1 MKLTKTAVLLCLVL
15 LTVGLVAGYAGSGSG
30 SGEPTT
36 ACNDG
41 SDNDGDGLVDGEDP
55 GCSNPLYEDDSE
67 FNLYDTDASWIF
79 AGETDPN
86 ESSSTVFFGSEVV
99 DRGIGS
105 SPFEDSIQGAGN
117 RLNETYVSQSH
128 VEYGGGTLDW
138 MLYDNSDYEA
148 TDSVTGR
155 GELIDSPRKDQ
166 CGNSKVDGDD
176 DTLNCPEDA
185 GLPDDRNG
193 QSSKT
198 VTSQLETF
206 DANTGDVPSDLSEN
220 ESDPVEYVMDM
231 AIEEYNTEGVQDC
244 ALEGVS
250 CVDITGDK
258 EGRVEYEPVVWKDN
272 PDFFLG
278 SNSDHIKAVYGEAKP
293 PGEEWVKIG
302 EATDIDLS
310 SLKSVDD
317 YSGSGYEVGGT
328 CAGGFCDTEETS
340 REYCT
345 SRSSWKHKDDYRNKL
360 SEETKYIS
368 SSKPERMET
377 SKSNSGDSHGY
388 NQETESK
395 DIRIQIT
402 YDEAG
407 SPDEVDYKSCTT
419 EETVPDHHCDIPP
432 PSFEG
437 QSDCEVTGGTTVYS
451 DSQEYYK
458 SKVPQTV
465 EYYFRDIQYT
475 EEKVFD
481 TDPSENPSSTSTS
494 SSVEHALFDGDTF
507 KGLAWSP
514 SDTISQSFGSEG
526 YFSWEVPSDT
536 NNDIGVSLSRFT
548 LDVDSS
554 NEFISVRDWFRSFDA
569 DGPNGQGDGFL
580 GVEDGRILGTTTATL
595 ASDTRNSSDGSS
607 SSFGNF
613 DFVNPSGVENNND
626 LSCPEDHVKCV
637 IDMDMSLEN
646 IDQWDSP
653 TPDSADV
660 SYELQ
665 KEELDESLGVY
676 KLFQNITP
684 DTATGTYDGT
694 VSNPTP
700 GVCGDQPNEYWTYME
715 GPEVNND
722 VLNNNKNAQQVCVDS
737 RTDCVVKGEEVSEG
751 TVVDVS
757 SQQTSGFEKSI
768 DSPDREVCLAIP
780 DSGDTHPGDNYDYD
794 DDGTVEEM
802 GGEWYDMDNE
812 VANQY
817 LRNGGS
823 DLVDLS
829 REYDSNGDGTYNSS
843 DIDYYY
849 TENPSAYHATYN
861 PAGGEE
867 GIALE
872 DDCGPNIDGCDDS
885 GTNTAGKSPL
895 FFSTFTEG
903 EKDED
908 FHPLSQTTEQD
919 PAAFN
924 GTFNRIDDDSNQLE
938 RSMDTVVSFTNP
950 NWKTTFYERSISNSS
965 VDQYGITKNLS
976 MLISTRGE
984 AYAPGRTYHRNGASR
999 TSTDATSHSKTE
1011 RVFGNSFADVSTHSD
1026 GRIQPGDGVWID
1038 PDYIKQGWENGE
1050 YQSMEYFS
1058 GWRDKLGF
1066 NIDLTGPDAGL
1077 GFDTG
1082 PGSSYEHLSTG
1093 NVDTDIV
1100 IGDIYFEGEED
1111 GVDNDGNGGVDESE
1125 VYEGT
1130 NIVGETTPRLEP
1142 PMCGDDRK
1150 EFLIEEMGESVN
1162 PERYDGGYACADAID
1177 SCVDMSSTPRII
1189 EAGDY
1194 RNTDEPDESAGR
1206 AKEDK
1211 EICSQ
1216 TTVRGPT
1223 DPKYRWMD
1231 QDLTEEYCR
1240 ANSFY
1245 GSQGVRWFDEDYVNN
1260 YPEAVKYGIDDD
1272 WNVYM
1277 EDEGKSTEP
1286 SPVDNGNRTHNKIR
1300 TTGFCGGDDA
1310 GEFFVTQQCNTDLCE
1325 TDTDVQGVVKT
1336 PGACILDGSKYSAVS
1351 SDIRDTY
1358 QPGETVRY
1366 DYGGEV
1372 EEIRCLQGTW
1382 YDNWPIVAEQDQ
1394 TDITLGSTKA
1404 ISFYVINPTENAI
1417 TFDLQIED
1425 TTMRKFSEFSQTG
1438 ENTMSLNVPAQSTRT
1453 VEVDSIGGK
1462 DTISGVPVWVQATST
1477 YSDLTGE
1484 AYTNVNVVPQQTSG
1498 QTQQDPND
1506 VPGIGLVQVLAAALT
1521 ATAAVFFS

>member
-67 FNLYDTDASWIF
+67 FNLYDMDASWIF

-185 GLPDDRNG
+185 GLPDDRGN
-193 QSSKT
+193 S
-198 VTSQLETF
+198 
-206 DANTGDVPSDLSEN
+206 DANTVSEVLDTHSITNGDGTTHE
-220 ESDPVEYVMDM
+220 DPVTYVMDLN
-231 AIEEYNTEGVQDC
+231 AKEFTTEGFP
-244 ALEGVS
+244 AGFRTE
-250 CVDITGDK
+250 DISSSTSDDTK
-258 EGRVEYEPVVWKDN
+258 TYSDMPWTDV
-272 PDFFLG
+272 PDFYVDTDTQELWIVYPEVTDSAVIG
-278 SNSDHIKAVYGEAKP
+278 SV
-293 PGEEWVKIG
+293 
-302 EATDIDLS
+302 TDKRAPHD
-310 SLKSVDD
+310 DTYWD
-317 YSGSGYEVGGT
+317 YSGDGTDYAGSCSGANCSEDEVELGDHE
-328 CAGGFCDTEETS
+328 CD
-340 REYCT
+340 
-345 SRSSWKHKDDYRNKL
+345 SRSPAHVDDQQLDKDTTDTIRAT
-360 SEETKYIS
+360 STEH
-368 SSKPERMET
+368 ET
-377 SKSNSGDSHGY
+377 SKSGDNGY
-388 NQETESK
+388 TEDTSDQ
-395 DIRIQIT
+395 DIRIQVT
-402 YDEAG
+402 NDDEGGYNELDYEKG
-407 SPDEVDYKSCTT
+407 SSCGGSVPDDTCTGSGCSVSGGGEYYSGTEKNYAADYESATT
-419 EETVPDHHCDIPP
+419 EYRYETIELKTAKILDLNPDTNPGSQLEP
-432 PSFEG
+432 K
-437 QSDCEVTGGTTVYS
+437 EV
-451 DSQEYYK
+451 
-458 SKVPQTV
+458 
-465 EYYFRDIQYT
+465 
-475 EEKVFD
+475 
-481 TDPSENPSSTSTS
+481 
-494 SSVEHALFDGDTF
+494 LFSGDNF
-507 KGLAWSP
+507 KGGAESYSSNVL
-514 SDTISQSFGSEG
+514 SQGFNDKG
-526 YFSWEVPSDT
+526 YFSWEVSSDT

-1082 PGSSYEHLSTG
+1082 PSSSYEHLSTG

-1336 PGACILDGSKYSAVS
+1336 PGACILDGSKYPAVS

-1358 QPGETVRY
+1358 QPGEAVRY

-1404 ISFYVINPTENAI
+1404 ILFHVINPTENAI

-1506 VPGIGLVQVLAAALT
+1506 VPGIGIVQVLAAALT